1 MCLCSYGVSVH
12 ESPDPGGNFTGK
24 QDNQAG
30 EELQDTYRKLYLT
43 GFCKLRFCLLN
54 ETNQFME
61 NQKVP
66 TAV

>member
-30 EELQDTYRKLYLT
+30 EELQDTHKKTFFQYFVNGGSVHLMSILVYRKSKSAYC
-43 GFCKLRFCLLN
+43 G
-54 ETNQFME
+54 
-61 NQKVP
+61 
-66 TAV
+66 